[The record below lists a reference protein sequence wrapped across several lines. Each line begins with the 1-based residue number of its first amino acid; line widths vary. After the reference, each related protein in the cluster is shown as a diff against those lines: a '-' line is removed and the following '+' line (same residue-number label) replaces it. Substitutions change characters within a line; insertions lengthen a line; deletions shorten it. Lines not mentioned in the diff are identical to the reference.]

1 MARQAGHPNIIY
13 CVGNIV
19 SRSCHAASTHI
30 FLLVENNM
38 SVGSRHPSVEK
49 LDLVAFKP
57 YFMEL
62 GGGLAGTGYR
72 IYIQIILYS
81 DPAGTAR
88 ISFLAS
94 CWKLTFVCLP
104 RANLKVYRGTLL
116 YYCMCKHSRIKAT
129 TCTTREPLLRSTIS
143 TSFFLL
149 KGQGDEL
156 SLPEFLYHRFRRKP
170 VMVITKLGHE
180 FSYKARRSA
189 GRHGWHMWE
198 NACITHHQD
207 AWHDHIDR
215 LSHLEASSDLID
227 SDSNLNLWARYRAR
241 ADGAEG
247 RRQASAHSLTCML
260 HEIASNLWLIAW
272 SDHAIDSTARPQ
284 YF

>member
-1 MARQAGHPNIIY
+1 MARQAGHPNIIF

-88 ISFLAS
+88 RSFLAS

-149 KGQGDEL
+149 KGQG
-156 SLPEFLYHRFRRKP
+156 
-170 VMVITKLGHE
+170 VMNYPYLHFFT
-180 FSYKARRSA
+180 
-189 GRHGWHMWE
+189 
-198 NACITHHQD
+198 T
-207 AWHDHIDR
+207 
-215 LSHLEASSDLID
+215 D
-227 SDSNLNLWARYRAR
+227 SGESRW
-241 ADGAEG
+241 
-247 RRQASAHSLTCML
+247 
-260 HEIASNLWLIAW
+260 W
-272 SDHAIDSTARPQ
+272 
-284 YF
+284 

>member
-49 LDLVAFKP
+49 LDPVAFET

-72 IYIQIILYS
+72 EYIQIILYS

-88 ISFLAS
+88 RSFLAS

-143 TSFFLL
+143 TSFFFWKVRGMNYPYLNFFTT
-149 KGQGDEL
+149 D
-156 SLPEFLYHRFRRKP
+156 
-170 VMVITKLGHE
+170 
-180 FSYKARRSA
+180 
-189 GRHGWHMWE
+189 
-198 NACITHHQD
+198 
-207 AWHDHIDR
+207 
-215 LSHLEASSDLID
+215 SSE
-227 SDSNLNLWARYRAR
+227 SRW
-241 ADGAEG
+241 
-247 RRQASAHSLTCML
+247 
-260 HEIASNLWLIAW
+260 W
-272 SDHAIDSTARPQ
+272 
-284 YF
+284 